1 MARAIDAYQ
10 AIDII
15 DEWLDS
21 VGTVMVGKGL
31 SSYGELIGCIED
43 APTLTPSEIVC
54 CQDCVHH
61 EDGYA
66 HWCNKWEHICPDD
79 SEFFCKYG
87 RKKDGKDRSI

>member
-1 MARAIDAYQ
+1 MARLIDA
-10 AIDII
+10 DILLQNF
-15 DEWLDS
+15 DDMEPYEEYESEHDLWLDMRME
-21 VGTVMVGKGL
+21 V
-31 SSYGELIGCIED
+31 IH
-43 APTLTPSEIVC
+43 APTITPPEIVC